1 MSKECQQELI
11 NLLLDRIQKDI
22 NVILEGIN

>member
-1 MSKECQQELI
+1 MSRESQQAII

-22 NVILEGIN
+22 NVILENRN